1 MTGLETVVKLR
12 RNGLKPDAV
21 YVDLVPARSGT
32 HGLSASGIVTV
43 EVFPDDSITSI
54 DFRPLVGLNVML
66 NDYTDSPQR
75 LRRASKAIAE
85 ANPCTFVVPALK
97 SGVWTIHRRLA
108 GDPPTIER
116 MTCHE
121 A

>member
-1 MTGLETVVKLR
+1 MTGLETVLKLR
-12 RNGLKPDAV
+12 RQGFKPSAV
-21 YVDLVPARSGT
+21 YIDLVQDRSRIPAFSDF
-32 HGLSASGIVTV
+32 GIVTV
-43 EVFPDDSITSI
+43 EVFPTDSINSI

-66 NDYTDSPQR
+66 NDYTDSPKR
-75 LRRASKAIAE
+75 LRSASKAIAE
-85 ANPCTFVVPALK
+85 ANPCTFVVPTLK
-97 SGVWTIHRRLA
+97 SGVWTIHRRFA

>member
-1 MTGLETVVKLR
+1 MTGLETVVKMR
-12 RNGLKPDAV
+12 RQRIKPDAV
-21 YVDLVPARSGT
+21 YIDLVSARSGT
-32 HGLSASGIVTV
+32 HGLADNGIVTV
-43 EVFPDDSITSI
+43 EIFPEDSIASI

-85 ANPCTFVVPALK
+85 ANPSALVVPALK
-97 SGVWTIHRRLA
+97 NGVWTIHRRFA

>member
-1 MTGLETVVKLR
+1 MTGLDTVLNLR
-12 RNGLKPDAV
+12 LRGFKPDAV
-21 YVDLVPARSGT
+21 YVDLMPSRSGT
-32 HGLSASGIVTV
+32 HGLADTGIVTV
-43 EVFPDDSITSI
+43 EVFPDDSIASI

-85 ANPCTFVVPALK
+85 ANPSALVVPSLK
-97 SGVWTIHRRLA
+97 NGVWTIHRRFA

>member
-1 MTGLETVVKLR
+1 MTGLDTVVKLR
-12 RNGLKPDAV
+12 RNGFKPDAV
-21 YVDLVPARSGT
+21 YVDLMPARSGS
-32 HGLSASGIVTV
+32 HGLADSGIVTV
-43 EVFPDDSITSI
+43 EILPDDSIASI
-54 DFRPLVGLNVML
+54 DFRPLIGLNVMV

-85 ANPCTFVVPALK
+85 ANPSALIVPMPQ
-97 SGVWTIHRRLA
+97 SGSWTIHRRFA
-108 GDPPTIER
+108 GDPPTIDR

>member
-12 RNGLKPDAV
+12 RQRVKPAAV

-32 HGLSASGIVTV
+32 HGLADNGIVTV
-43 EVFPDDSITSI
+43 EILPEDSIASI
-54 DFRPLVGLNVML
+54 DFRPLVGLNVMV
-66 NDYTDSPQR
+66 NDYTDSPKR
-75 LRRASKAIAE
+75 FRRASKAIAQ
-85 ANPCTFVVPALK
+85 ANPSALVVPTPQN
-97 SGVWTIHRRLA
+97 GVWTIHRRFA
-108 GDPPTIER
+108 GDPPTIDR